1 MNEGL
6 FLVLRKPL
14 VFTQDILTINYE
26 IDLLIDEV
34 AEDNEVEEHDEVAY
48 NSFIERE
55 DIEGNEADDDDV
67 CRSNDENISESTDN
81 TEDSNNEVR
90 NEDDSNDIL
99 LMDDDE
105 EVPIE
110 RKHYSHFNVEDQRHY
125 FSL

>member
-67 CRSNDENISESTDN
+67 CRSNDENISEST
-81 TEDSNNEVR
+81 NEVR

-110 RKHYSHFNVEDQRHY
+110 RKHHSHFNVEDQRHY

>member
-1 MNEGL
+1 M
-6 FLVLRKPL
+6 
-14 VFTQDILTINYE
+14 FTQDILTINYE

-55 DIEGNEADDDDV
+55 DIEGNEAHDDDV
-67 CRSNDENISESTDN
+67 CGSNDENISESTDN

-110 RKHYSHFNVEDQRHY
+110 RKHHSHFNIEDQRHY